1 MFKKLLAAAGIG
13 GARVDTR
20 LHQTQLHPGQLIE
33 ASVLIQGGEAA
44 QRIDGI
50 DLTLMTRAKVSTAQG
65 EHFKN
70 ISLAQWRIDANFEI
84 QPSEIQEVPFHAQLH
99 PETPFTRLPV
109 RNNQCQVWLATGVD
123 IELASDPTDNDVLDI
138 LPNPVLSHILTAM
151 DSLGFTLK
159 KADVEQGYIR
169 TPTFTSS
176 SGCYQ
181 EFEFRPRRLAGY
193 SSLNE
198 VEISLICEEKITH
211 VLIELDRAFRG
222 DGYINFSVANNVS
235 VNELHSRLRQI
246 IR

>member
-20 LHQTQLHPGQLIE
+20 LHQSQLYPGQRIE
-33 ASVLIQGGEAA
+33 ATILIQGGEAS

-50 DLTLMTRAKVSTAQG
+50 DLSLMTRAKVSTDQG
-65 EHFKN
+65 TRFNN

-84 QPSEIQEVPFHAQLH
+84 QPGEVQEIPFRAQLH

-109 RNNQCQVWLATGVD
+109 RNNQSRVWLTTGVD
-123 IELASDPTDNDVLDI
+123 IDLATDPDDNDSLEI
-138 LPNPVLSHILTAM
+138 LPSPVLSHILAAM
-151 DSLGFTLK
+151 DNLGFTLS
-159 KADVEQGYIR
+159 KADVEQGYLR

-181 EFEFRPRRLAGY
+181 ELEFRPRRTAGL

-198 VEISLICEEKITH
+198 VEISLVCDERTTY
-211 VLIELDRAFRG
+211 VLIELDRAFRR
-222 DGYINFSVANNVS
+222 DGYISFSVANNAS
-235 VNELHSRLRQI
+235 ASELYTRLRQI